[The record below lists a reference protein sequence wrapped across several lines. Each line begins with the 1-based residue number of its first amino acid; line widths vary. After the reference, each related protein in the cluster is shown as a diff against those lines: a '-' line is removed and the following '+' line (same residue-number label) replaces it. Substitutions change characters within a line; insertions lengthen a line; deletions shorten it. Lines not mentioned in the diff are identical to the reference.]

1 MTTTRSS
8 LVHLIRRVPWNGDLD
23 KIRFAAEPTS
33 RLLPAV
39 KNASVVQGDEV
50 PVRRLEA
57 RSPDLVLKGGPNWTL
72 VAGGETGGTLGAI
85 RDFGRLPRSRC
96 RRKITLSTRGLVAAR
111 RLGFA
116 LSNMRMHLPNRHG
129 RLMSLGRL
137 LGPVRR

>member
-1 MTTTRSS
+1 MTMTGPWVV
-8 LVHLIRRVPWNGDLD
+8 LLIRRVPWNGDLD

-33 RLLPAV
+33 RLSPAA

-57 RSPDLVLKGGPNWTL
+57 RSSNLVLKGGPNWTP
-72 VAGGETGGTLGAI
+72 VAGREVGGTLGAI
-85 RDFGRLPRSRC
+85 RDFGRSPRSSC
-96 RRKITLSTRGLVAAR
+96 LRKNALSTRGLVAAR

-116 LSNMRMHLPNRHG
+116 LSNMRMHLPNRLG
-129 RLMSLGRL
+129 RLMFLERL